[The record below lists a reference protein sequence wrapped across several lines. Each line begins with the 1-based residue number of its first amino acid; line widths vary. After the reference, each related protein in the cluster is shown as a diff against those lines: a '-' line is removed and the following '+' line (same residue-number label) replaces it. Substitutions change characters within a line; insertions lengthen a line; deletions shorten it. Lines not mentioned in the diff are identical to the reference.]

1 MTNKNKTD
9 QKIFYENKFN
19 LVIIHNTLQQNIIT
33 VNCFVEN
40 VCIVT
45 KK

>member
-19 LVIIHNTLQQNIIT
+19 LVIINNTLQQNIIT

-40 VCIVT
+40 FCIVL